1 MTVSVL
7 TVEDLDL
14 DPNSYASSRSQ
25 RRRAAI
31 ELRRSRRVQLGDMVA
46 VEFENAET
54 LRYQAQE
61 MLFVERVTDPRAA
74 EAELSVYQR
83 LLPGPTTLTATLLV
97 EIADQDQVRAE
108 LGRLAGLHDRV
119 RLEVGPHTCP
129 AVDVPP
135 PDEGPSSR
143 TFSVHFLRFDLT
155 PAAAESLRSDA
166 PVRLVVDHPEYE
178 AATELTP
185 QTRAQLAQDLQGA

>member
-1 MTVSVL
+1 MTALPVQ
-7 TVEDLDL
+7 DLVHA
-14 DPNSYASSRSQ
+14 PASNAVQRPE

-31 ELRRSRRVQLGDMVA
+31 DLRRSRRVQLGPMVA
-46 VEFENAET
+46 VEFENADT

-61 MLFVERVTDPRAA
+61 MLFVERVTDRRAA
-74 EAELSVYQR
+74 EAELAVYQR
-83 LLPGPTTLTATLLV
+83 LVPGPTTLTATLLV

-108 LGRLAGLHDRV
+108 LGRLAGLHDCV
-119 RLEVGPHTCP
+119 RLEIGTQVCP

-155 PAAAESLRSDA
+155 ADAADALRGDA
-166 PVRLVVDHPEYE
+166 PARLVVDHPEYQ
-178 AATELTP
+178 ATATLGP
-185 QTRAQLAQDLQGA
+185 QTRAQLVQDLQGA